1 MLDRLFFR
9 LFPRLKIPRLIGLP
23 KTMMT
28 PNKLGRVYP
37 RPFFLCVGRNF
48 GIGGAVPQFAV
59 IRPEMVTDGRF
70 LSRISRAYSQLS
82 DA

>member
-37 RPFFLCVGRNF
+37 APFFCVGRNF
-48 GIGGAVPQFAV
+48 GIGGAVP
-59 IRPEMVTDGRF
+59 
-70 LSRISRAYSQLS
+70 
-82 DA
+82 

>member
-37 RPFFLCVGRNF
+37 APFFLLVAILASVVLCRNL
-48 GIGGAVPQFAV
+48 P
-59 IRPEMVTDGRF
+59 
-70 LSRISRAYSQLS
+70 
-82 DA
+82 